1 MPMLS
6 RELIADS
13 IEIMITAHAFDA
25 MVLLTNCDKITP
37 GMLMAAARLNIPS
50 LILSGGPMD
59 TGCHQGKRVC
69 YTDLMEAEGKVER
82 GQMTEQE
89 LAEFE
94 EVAVSGPGAC
104 AMMGTANTMNM
115 LTEALGMT
123 LTDNALTPA
132 TSGARV
138 ALARRAGRKIMELH
152 ARNILPRDILTP
164 AAFRNALA
172 VDMAVGGSTNT
183 CLHLP
188 AIASE
193 AGLELGL
200 PDFSRAAAEV
210 PHLVLLKPAGCH
222 FPLDFYN
229 AGGVAGLMTELLEHG
244 LIQPDC
250 RTATGRTMGENLS
263 GRRVLD
269 SDVIRPVKNPLSPTG
284 GLAVLHGSL
293 APEGA
298 VVKKAAVAPEMLT
311 HAGPARVF
319 EREEEAL
326 AAIFGG
332 KILPGDVV
340 VIRYEGPK
348 GGPGMREQLLPT
360 SAIIG
365 MKLGK
370 SVALVTDGR
379 FSGATQGACVGH
391 VTPEAYLGG
400 PIALVRRGTSSVSTS
415 RPGRSSW
422 TSRRTSWPSVRKSGS
437 SRSTPR
443 CRRARCSSATAAWSG
458 RPRAARSWSETTS
471 RVQGIRPTGHPAFH
485 PLTAGSLEPSLRF
498 PAPAFHRACQDLRAP
513 CVSARLRRRLCFSAT
528 WPIVIEGRSSIRRDH
543 GRISDRTTRGAVAG
557 APAPEE
563 PAAVRT
569 PNAAGVGRGLRGL
582 PCDALTDT
590 SRPIS
595 GASAIRPA
603 TAAASAPAARGKGS
617 SRFSRTS

>member
-1 MPMLS
+1 MAHSDSPRGPLRSSVMTKGVDRATHRSLLYSMGWRSEHLDKPLVAVVNSFNELMPGHVHLNGLCQAIKLGIAEAGGTPLEFPTIAVCDGLATGHKGMRMPMPS

-69 YTDLMEAEGKVER
+69 YNDLMEAEGKVER
-82 GQMTEQE
+82 GLMTEQE

-94 EVAVSGPGAC
+94 EVAVWGPGAC
-104 AMMGTANTMNM
+104 AMMGTANTMNI
-115 LTEALGMT
+115 LAEALGMT

-244 LIQPDC
+244 LIQSDC
-250 RTATGRTMGENLS
+250 RTATGRSMGENLS

-284 GLAVLHGSL
+284 GLAVLYGSL

-365 MKLGK
+365 MNLGK

-400 PIALVRRGTSSVSTS
+400 PIAFVQEGDLIRIDIPAGTIELDVPADVLAE
-415 RPGRSSW
+415 RQKEWKLPEH
-422 TSRRTSWPSVRKSGS
+422 
-437 SRSTPR
+437 
-443 CRRARCSSATAAWSG
+443 TALPKG
-458 RPRAARSWSETTS
+458 T
-471 RVQGIRPTGHPAFH
+471 
-485 PLTAGSLEPSLRF
+485 LLERY
-498 PAPAFHRACQDLRAP
+498 
-513 CVSARLRRRLCFSAT
+513 RRLVGPA
-528 WPIVIEGRSSIRRDH
+528 
-543 GRISDRTTRGAVAG
+543 TRGATL
-557 APAPEE
+557 E
-563 PAAVRT
+563 
-569 PNAAGVGRGLRGL
+569 
-582 PCDALTDT
+582 
-590 SRPIS
+590 
-595 GASAIRPA
+595 
-603 TAAASAPAARGKGS
+603 
-617 SRFSRTS
+617 